1 MWTYIENVKLH
12 VISRCVSLLILGGLT
27 LNASTLSTRSSMVWR
42 LSIKVLVLVVA
53 LGFEKSIYFTDSL

>member
-12 VISRCVSLLILGGLT
+12 VISRYVSLLILGGLT

-42 LSIKVLVLVVA
+42 LSIKVLVFVVA
-53 LGFEKSIYFTDSL
+53 LGFEKSQDFTDSL